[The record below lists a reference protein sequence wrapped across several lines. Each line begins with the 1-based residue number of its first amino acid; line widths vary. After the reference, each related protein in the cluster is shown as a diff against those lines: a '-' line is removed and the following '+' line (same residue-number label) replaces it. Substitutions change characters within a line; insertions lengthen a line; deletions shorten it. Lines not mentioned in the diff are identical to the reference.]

1 MSLETFSNRKIHEG
15 KIIGKPFDISNSIK
29 QKLLYSGFQTFC
41 HLDGVIYPQLIYE
54 FYQTF
59 HLHFVNNLWI
69 MTFKIEGK
77 QFALSIKDFGVLL
90 DLSFEGHCFYNN
102 EWSLTSITNNNNKT
116 VKDPF
121 YTKLIHP
128 SSIILE
134 ITKKRLNGYKYDIN
148 DPNKL
153 FTDEICPYLK
163 PIEIIIRENIFCSLH
178 HDSRLHAC
186 EAYMIYCISSSTPF
200 NLAHFLV
207 NRINDFKNKSY
218 EILPYGLLLSK
229 LLAKMRASY
238 PNPRNQTLIH
248 VKPSSNPLCY
258 KINEEIEDDF
268 RCGFHHHHN

>member
-1 MSLETFSNRKIHEG
+1 MSLETLSNRKIREE
-15 KIIGKPFDISNSIK
+15 KFIGKPFDISNSIK

-90 DLSFEGHCFYNN
+90 DLPFEGHCFYNN

-134 ITKKRLNGYKYDIN
+134 ITKKILNGYKYDIN

-153 FTDEICPYLK
+153 VESKIATQLGY
-163 PIEIIIRENIFCSLH
+163 N
-178 HDSRLHAC
+178 
-186 EAYMIYCISSSTPF
+186 
-200 NLAHFLV
+200 
-207 NRINDFKNKSY
+207 IND
-218 EILPYGLLLSK
+218 
-229 LLAKMRASY
+229 
-238 PNPRNQTLIH
+238 
-248 VKPSSNPLCY
+248 
-258 KINEEIEDDF
+258 
-268 RCGFHHHHN
+268 